1 MGQLL
6 FVGFFLVLF
15 VVAPVKAAAIFTGA
29 FLLAALIVQATAST
43 ISRSSVSLT
52 DSLKAIVYAF
62 FFAAVAVFTIF
73 SFMVGAPKELLTSP
87 AAVAAAAWPLIALQY
102 GSYALGFKIAL
113 GLTFVQAA
121 IVAVAS
127 TVITS
132 GAIWFISTLASS
144 QV

>member
-15 VVAPVKAAAIFTGA
+15 VVAPVKAAAIFAGA
-29 FLLAALIVQATAST
+29 FLLAALVVQATASSV
-43 ISRSSVSLT
+43 SRTSVSLT
-52 DSLKAIVYAF
+52 DSFKALVYAVF
-62 FFAAVAVFTIF
+62 FTLVGVFTIF
-73 SFMVGAPKELLTSP
+73 SFMVGAPKQLFMNP
-87 AAVAAAAWPLIALQY
+87 AAVSAVAGPLLALQY

-113 GLTFVQAA
+113 GLTFIQAA

-132 GAIWFISTLASS
+132 GAMWFIVKLAGNPG
-144 QV
+144 